1 MKKTFVAMILIL
13 ALLFTLLSG
22 CGTEAVS
29 SAAPAES
36 AAQAEAASDQAEA
49 PAPAEDASLAEP
61 ASEIPSD
68 SVVEEEPVP
77 VESAITFPL
86 DETETLSYWHDF
98 SSSLLSYIETGLV
111 EDMPSYAAAEEAT
124 NVKLEHVTAPSG
136 SETDQF
142 NIMVAAGDY
151 TDLIKNA
158 GTLYSKGVVAALD
171 DDVIIDLTPYLE
183 EYAPNYLAALDKS
196 EGYIKDV
203 TTDDGRIP
211 TFVTVYVNGL
221 DANQGIWIRKDI
233 FDKAGIEIPV
243 TYDDFEEALRALKAY
258 GIVEPLYMNPNGV
271 FPGNLLAGGHNVAV
285 EMTFGM
291 GAAASEPFYLK
302 DGAVTFGAYEP
313 EWLDYVKMLN
323 GWYEE
328 GLISK
333 DFATNAGGAVDASFL
348 SAVTTGQT
356 AVFVA
361 PTMLMQYI
369 CTSGVDYDPDFEV
382 LAIREPVKQ
391 EGDIPHFGKA
401 NASAMTDGTT
411 ISGTCEKVELAAAW
425 CNYWYTDEG
434 QEMAVWGQKDVTY
447 TLDENGEPQWT
458 DFVLNNPDGIPKTT
472 VTNLH
477 CLTIGTVNYV
487 PTDTTGYEQ
496 YVIDALETWRYG
508 DDANDIPSTATFTSE
523 ESEQYNS
530 IIADVSTY
538 YLETLLKLINGT
550 MDFSEY
556 DTFVENLKTMNVDQ
570 CVEIKQTVYDRYM
583 AR

>member
-1 MKKTFVAMILIL
+1 MKKTFVALVLIL
-13 ALLFTLLSG
+13 ALLFTLLCG
-22 CGTEAVS
+22 CGTEAAS
-29 SAAPAES
+29 SAVDAEPAES
-36 AAQAEAASDQAEA
+36 QAAVPEDVAEPSAQEPESAEA
-49 PAPAEDASLAEP
+49 PESIPEEEALPAESL
-61 ASEIPSD
+61 
-68 SVVEEEPVP
+68 
-77 VESAITFPL
+77 ITFPL
-86 DETETLSYWHDF
+86 DETETLSYWHDL

-111 EDMPSYAAAEEAT
+111 EDMPSYAASEVAT

-142 NIMVAAGDY
+142 NLMVAANDY
-151 TDLIKNA
+151 TDMIKNA
-158 GTLYSKGVVAALD
+158 ATLYSKGVVSALD

-183 EYAPNYLAALDKS
+183 DYAPNYLAAMDMVD
-196 EGYIKDV
+196 GYIKDA

-221 DANQGIWIRKDI
+221 DANQGLWIRKDI
-233 FDKAGIEIPV
+233 FDKAGIDIPV
-243 TYDDFEEALRALKAY
+243 TYDDFEEALRALKDY
-258 GIVEPLYMNPNGV
+258 GIVEPIYMNPNGV

-291 GAAASEPFYLK
+291 GAAASEPFYIK

-333 DFATNAGGAVDASFL
+333 DFATNAGGAVDAAFL
-348 SAVTTGQT
+348 SAVTTGET

-401 NASAMTDGTT
+401 NASAMTDGTA
-411 ISGTCEKVELAAAW
+411 ISGTCKNVELAVAW

-434 QEMAVWGQKDVTY
+434 QEMANWGQKDVTY
-447 TLDENGEPQWT
+447 TLDENGDPQWT

-496 YVIDALETWRYG
+496 YVIDALETWKYG

-523 ESEQYNS
+523 ESEEYNS

-556 DTFVENLKTMNVDQ
+556 DAFVENLKAMGVDD